1 MNTGPADIHSPH
13 LDLED
18 LIAQVNGRPVA
29 DQARDHLAR
38 CEHCR
43 AEASRWN
50 LVAGGVRA
58 LAAITPEMVPP
69 AQPSPV
75 RPHGPGRPGR
85 RAALLAS
92 AAAGLVVLG
101 GLGYGA
107 TAVLGRHSPE
117 PVLTAVTGCSG
128 FKVAAGTLQQV
139 NGSSFVIKT
148 AGGQRVTVTTTGST
162 TVSVAGPLLSDI
174 TNGKQVIVL
183 GHSSGGSVT
192 AASVTVTSSLRR
204 LTVSPPQGWVVVRG
218 TVADATAGGFTVV
231 TSGGTSVPVITTAS
245 TFVVDRNASVSQ
257 LKTGVSV
264 VAAGHAGSDR
274 TLSAAGVLQQRI
286 VPQPSGGQFQVHLNM
301 RARGC
306 SPAALAV
313 AVAKVLPS
321 AG

>member
-43 AEASRWN
+43 TEAGRWN

-58 LAAITPEMVPP
+58 LAATAPEMVPP
-69 AQPSPV
+69 AQPSPA
-75 RPHGPGRPGR
+75 RPHGPGRPRR

-92 AAAGLVVLG
+92 AAAALVVLG
-101 GLGYGA
+101 GIGYGA
-107 TAVLGRHSPE
+107 TAILTRHTNDT
-117 PVLTAVTGCSG
+117 VLTAVTGCSG
-128 FKVAAGTLQQV
+128 YKLAAGTLQQV
-139 NGSSFVIKT
+139 NGTSFVIKT
-148 AGGQRVTVTTTGST
+148 ADGQRVTVTTTGST
-162 TVSVAGPLLSDI
+162 VVSVAGPLLSDI
-174 TNGKQVIVL
+174 TNGKRVIVL
-183 GHSSGGSVT
+183 GHSSGGSVA

-204 LTVSPPQGWVVVRG
+204 LTVSPPPGWVVVRG
-218 TVADATAGGFTVV
+218 TARDTTASGFTVV
-231 TSGGTSVPVITTAS
+231 ASGGTIVPVTTTAS
-245 TFVVDRNASVSQ
+245 TFVVDRNAGVTQ
-257 LKTGVSV
+257 LRTGVSV
-264 VAAGHAGSDR
+264 VAVGHAASDR

-301 RARGC
+301 QARGC

-313 AVAKVLPS
+313 AVAKVVPS